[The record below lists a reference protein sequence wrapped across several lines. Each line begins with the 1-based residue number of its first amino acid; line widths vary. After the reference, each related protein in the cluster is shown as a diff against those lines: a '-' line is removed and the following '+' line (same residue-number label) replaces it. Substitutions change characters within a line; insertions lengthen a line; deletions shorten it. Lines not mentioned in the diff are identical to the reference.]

1 MRRKFLVVISLLL
14 AAVFMLSGC
23 EFVWYSETYL
33 ANPREETSEYCAV
46 DEDDPREEE
55 PLSGVLEVQIWTN
68 ESDIQNEMW
77 KTIIDKFEEVTGVKV
92 TSHIGSQ
99 VNTQMSG
106 RWQDGNPPDVVALT
120 GSGIP
125 DAAWEESG
133 VIADL
138 SDIVNDGYVYGV
150 NKKISDVVDI
160 RNFSRSSDTAGYYR
174 MATSASAYGQFYSNK
189 LLSELGLTAPKNY
202 TQLMEFVEQAKE
214 KGYLVKDKNGE
225 YTNGAFV
232 TNGATG
238 GYVVWSM
245 VLNALAS
252 YGQEFADELMQGKA
266 SAWQDER
273 VELIF
278 DRLRTFCLTDGAM
291 LKGTTSFDH
300 TTAHI
305 KFVNKNAL
313 LCVDGIWL
321 PWEIKNN
328 TPTDFDMQYVSSP
341 LISED
346 QKPAAVAYT
355 SGMMIA
361 SEAKNPENARAFVR
375 FLYTMYAQQV
385 FTRYENYIPM
395 RTDLVIDEV
404 PGLPTASKKIL
415 SYLTS
420 DEIDLVYK
428 SYVWGDLN
436 EYINSAVQNL
446 MTGKMT
452 AAQAAASIYNNKF
465 AKK

>member
-1 MRRKFLVVISLLL
+1 MRRKFLVIISLLL
-14 AAVFMLSGC
+14 AAVFALSGC
-23 EFVWYSETYL
+23 EFVWYSESYL
-33 ANPREETSEYCAV
+33 SNPREETSEYCAV

-92 TSHIGSQ
+92 TAHIGSQ

-106 RWQDGNPPDVVALT
+106 RWQDGNPPDVVALN

-138 SDIVNDGYVYGV
+138 TDIVTEGYVYGV

-160 RNFSRSSDTAGYYR
+160 GNFSRSSDTAGYYR
-174 MATSASAYGQFYSNK
+174 LPTSASAYGVFYDNK
-189 LLSELGLTAPKNY
+189 IMTELGLTAPKNY
-202 TQLMEFVEQAKE
+202 TQLMKFVEDAKAQ
-214 KGYLVKDKNGE
+214 GY
-225 YTNGAFV
+225 APFV
-232 TNGATG
+232 TNGASG
-238 GYVVWSM
+238 GYVVWSLVM
-245 VLNALAS
+245 NALAS
-252 YGQEFADELMQGKA
+252 YGQEFANELMRG
-266 SAWQDER
+266 SAEAWKDER
-273 VELIF
+273 VTLIF
-278 DRLRTFCLTDGAM
+278 ERLREFCTTDGAM

-305 KFVNKNAL
+305 KFVNRQAL
-313 LCVDGIWL
+313 LCADGIWL

-341 LISED
+341 LIGEE
-346 QKPAAVAYT
+346 QKPAAIAYT

-361 SEAKNPENARAFVR
+361 SKAKNPENARAFVR
-375 FLYTMYAQQV
+375 FLYTKYAQQV

-395 RTDLVIDEV
+395 RTDLNIEEV

-420 DEIDLVYK
+420 DEIDLVSK

-436 EYINSAVQNL
+436 ETINSAVQNL
-446 MTGKMT
+446 MTGKWSVEE
-452 AAQAAASIYNNKF
+452 AQKSIYQNKF
-465 AKK
+465 AK